1 MDSLVL
7 IMKLAVISSA
17 TAAEPPL
24 SVAMAML
31 CPLCAAP
38 TSTRT
43 LSSRRVARAAMM
55 PASRGGGPCV
65 MGRCG
70 ENATVRSK
78 IAVPAVCRWKGCDA
92 RYRLH
97 PLEKYT

>member
-1 MDSLVL
+1 MDSLLL
-7 IMKLAVISSA
+7 IMKLAVLSSA
-17 TAAEPPL
+17 AAAQPPL

-43 LSSRRVARAAMM
+43 LSSRRVARAAMI

-65 MGRCG
+65 TGRYG
-70 ENATVRSK
+70 ESVTVRSK
-78 IAVPAVCRWKGCDA
+78 ITAPAVCR
-92 RYRLH
+92 
-97 PLEKYT
+97 